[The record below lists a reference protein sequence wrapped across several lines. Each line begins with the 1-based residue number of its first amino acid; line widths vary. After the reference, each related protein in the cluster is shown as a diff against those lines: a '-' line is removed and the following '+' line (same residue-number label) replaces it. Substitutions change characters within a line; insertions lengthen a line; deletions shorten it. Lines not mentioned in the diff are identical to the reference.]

1 MRSWIR
7 FACALVTAAG
17 AASAAT
23 AADFTINVPVTV
35 TNAPAATALKV
46 YCNVFKA
53 AVGAQP
59 SVDVGSGSTRLVVTG
74 GNYAGTVT
82 VAFNAKATAPAASAT
97 DYSCYLGLEGKAAN
111 GSPFESSY
119 MMLAKDWLGATGQT
133 ITITPSNPASVS
145 GKLK

>member
-7 FACALVTAAG
+7 FASALVTAAS
-17 AASAAT
+17 AVSAAA

-35 TNAPAATALKV
+35 ANVPAATALKV

-59 SVDVGSGSTRLVVTG
+59 SVDVGSGSTRLVLTG
-74 GNYAGTVT
+74 GKYSGTVT

-97 DYSCYLGLEGKAAN
+97 DYSCHLGLEGKAAN
-111 GSPFESSY
+111 GSAFESSY
-119 MMLAKDWLGATGQT
+119 MVLTKDWLGATGQT
-133 ITITPSNPASVS
+133 ITITPGNPAAVS